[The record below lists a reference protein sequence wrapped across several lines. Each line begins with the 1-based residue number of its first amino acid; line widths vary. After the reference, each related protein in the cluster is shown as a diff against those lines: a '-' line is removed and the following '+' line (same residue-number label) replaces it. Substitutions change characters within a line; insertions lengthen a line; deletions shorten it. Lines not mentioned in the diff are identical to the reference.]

1 MAEQITADEGP
12 SVTSEVEELLARFS
26 VDGCFDPT
34 LWPQLVGYAQIRP
47 YGDILTVR
55 AKYDPHSPSWGIG
68 VNPLSRRSW
77 PPGPGTTG
85 HWPRPMRPCCKR

>member
-47 YGDILTVR
+47 
-55 AKYDPHSPSWGIG
+55 
-68 VNPLSRRSW
+68 
-77 PPGPGTTG
+77 
-85 HWPRPMRPCCKR
+85 